1 MSTNPET
8 REIIER
14 KPEYASF
21 MMRFLAFFI
30 DIVLLSFIS
39 WGGAN
44 IVYFI
49 GMWAWKGQTLGQMIV
64 NVKVIRIDGKPVDL
78 RTSAIRFIGYLICG
92 LTLGL
97 GFLII
102 AFDKNKQGLHDKL
115 AETYVIKV

>member
-14 KPEYASF
+14 KTEYASF
-21 MMRFLAFFI
+21 MKRFLAFFV

-97 GFLII
+97 GFLVI

-115 AETYVIKV
+115 AETYVINV

>member
-8 REIIER
+8 REVIEK
-14 KPEYASF
+14 KPEYAGF
-21 MMRFLAFFI
+21 LKRFVAFFI

-49 GMWAWKGQTLGQMIV
+49 GMWAWKGQTLGQMIA
-64 NVKVIRIDGKPVDL
+64 NVKVVRIDGKPVDL

-115 AETYVIKV
+115 AETYVINV

>member
-8 REIIER
+8 KEVIEK
-14 KPEYASF
+14 KPEYAGF
-21 MMRFLAFFI
+21 MSRFLAFFI
-30 DIVLLSFIS
+30 DVILLCFIS

-49 GMWAWKGQTLGQMIV
+49 GMWAWKGQTLGQMIT

-97 GFLII
+97 GFLVI

-115 AETYVIKV
+115 AETYVINV

>member
-8 REIIER
+8 KEVIEK
-14 KPEYASF
+14 KPEYAGF
-21 MMRFLAFFI
+21 LKRFVAFFI

-49 GMWAWKGQTLGQMIV
+49 GMWAWKGQTLGQMIA
-64 NVKVIRIDGKPVDL
+64 NVKVVRIDSKPVDL

-115 AETYVIKV
+115 AETYVINV

>member
-1 MSTNPET
+1 MSTNPENKDV
-8 REIIER
+8 IER
-14 KPEYASF
+14 KTEYAGF
-21 MMRFLAFFI
+21 MKRFLAFFI
-30 DIVLLSFIS
+30 DVCLLCFIS

-49 GMWAWKGQTLGQMIV
+49 GMWAWKGQTLGQMIA
-64 NVKVIRIDGKPVDL
+64 NVKVIRIDSKPVDL
-78 RTSAIRFIGYLICG
+78 RTSAIRFIGYLLCG

-115 AETYVIKV
+115 AETYVINV

>member
-1 MSTNPET
+1 MSTNPENKDV
-8 REIIER
+8 IER
-14 KPEYASF
+14 KPEYAGF
-21 MMRFLAFFI
+21 LKRFAAFFI
-30 DIVLLSFIS
+30 DVILLCFIS

-49 GMWAWKGQTLGQMIV
+49 GMWAWKGQTLGQMIA
-64 NVKVIRIDGKPVDL
+64 NVKVVRIDGKPVDL

-115 AETYVIKV
+115 AETYVINV

>member
-1 MSTNPET
+1 MSTNPEP
-8 REIIER
+8 IGK
-14 KPEYASF
+14 KPEYADF
-21 MMRFLAFFI
+21 VKRFLAFFI

-64 NVKVIRIDGKPVDL
+64 NVKVIRIDSKPVDL
-78 RTSAIRFIGYLICG
+78 RTSAIRFIGYLLCG

-97 GFLII
+97 GFLVI

-115 AETYVIKV
+115 AETYVINV

>member
-8 REIIER
+8 REVIEK
-14 KPEYASF
+14 KPEYAGF
-21 MMRFLAFFI
+21 MKRFVAFFI
-30 DIVLLSFIS
+30 DVILLCFIS

-115 AETYVIKV
+115 AETYVINV

>member
-1 MSTNPET
+1 MSTNTEST
-8 REIIER
+8 QVSGK
-14 KPEYASF
+14 KPEYAGF
-21 MMRFLAFFI
+21 LKRFLAFFI
-30 DIVLLSFIS
+30 DVCLLCFIS

-44 IVYFI
+44 IIYFI
-49 GMWAWKGQTLGQMIV
+49 GMWAWKGQTLGQMIA

-115 AETYVIKV
+115 AETYVINV